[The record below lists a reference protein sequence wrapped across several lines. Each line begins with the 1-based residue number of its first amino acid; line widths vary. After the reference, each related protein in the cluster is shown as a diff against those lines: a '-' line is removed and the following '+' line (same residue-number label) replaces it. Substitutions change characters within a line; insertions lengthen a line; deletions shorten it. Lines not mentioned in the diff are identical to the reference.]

1 MQETLVQ
8 FLGWEVP
15 LEKGQAT
22 HSSILRLTLN
32 SFSCKFSIFCL
43 FIWSCGFL
51 PSPSS
56 EQYFSV
62 FFILSNFMCL
72 SFPFPKLQG
81 YNFCFWSFPQVG
93 EAGLV
98 ACVERASVCILMGGA
113 ESFHSDGR
121 VV

>member
-32 SFSCKFSIFCL
+32 SSSCKFSIFCL

-56 EQYFSV
+56 AQYFSV
-62 FFILSNFMCL
+62 FLILSNFMCL

-98 ACVERASVCILMGGA
+98 ACVERGKCL
-113 ESFHSDGR
+113 HSDG
-121 VV
+121 